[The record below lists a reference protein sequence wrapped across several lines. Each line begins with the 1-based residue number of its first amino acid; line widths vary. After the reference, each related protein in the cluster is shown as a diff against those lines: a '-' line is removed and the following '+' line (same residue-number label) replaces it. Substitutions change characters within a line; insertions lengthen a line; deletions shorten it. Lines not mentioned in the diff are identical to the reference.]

1 MSSVSHF
8 RIFWRFA
15 PVLAVLCLGSSS
27 RAASV
32 VGDKEPQRLP
42 KSQYRSGDQIL
53 QGLASLSEAQKAS
66 VVKLDIDG
74 TTVSLGAVVDKSGLV
89 LTKASELHA
98 GRMTAWLANGKEVAA
113 KLLGVDV
120 ENDVGLVQVEGR
132 GLKPVE
138 WASGRVE
145 LGQWVV
151 TQGIAPT
158 PQAVGVV
165 STTPRKIRHP
175 RALLGVRLARNGA
188 STTIE
193 GVMDGLGAEKAGIR
207 AGDQILSVNGT
218 SVREGPELVKFLRN
232 FREGQVVTLGV
243 RRDKKDMEVTVTL
256 KRSEEE
262 GDDRGDR
269 IDRMGVEPS
278 VRAEGFELAIQHDS
292 VLQPWQCGGPL
303 FDINGKAV
311 GLNIARAGRVSTYA
325 LPSEVVRRVL
335 DQLRARFA
343 PRPTRR

>member
-1 MSSVSHF
+1 MILARTQKLLSLFCALSVG
-8 RIFWRFA
+8 IET
-15 PVLAVLCLGSSS
+15 
-27 RAASV
+27 RAAST
-32 VGDKEPQRLP
+32 VGNGEPQRLP
-42 KSQYRSGDQIL
+42 KSQYRSGEQVL
-53 QGLASLSEAQKAS
+53 QALAPLSESQRSS

-74 TTVSLGAVVDKSGLV
+74 TTVSLGAVVDKGGLV

-98 GRMTAWLANGKEVAA
+98 GRMTAWLANGKEVPA
-113 KLLGVDV
+113 KLLGVDI
-120 ENDVGLVQVEGR
+120 ENDVALVQVEGR
-132 GLKPVE
+132 GLKPVD
-138 WASGRVE
+138 WGSGRVD

-151 TQGIAPT
+151 TQGIAST

-193 GVMDGLGAEKAGIR
+193 GVMEGLGAEKAGLR
-207 AGDQILSVNGT
+207 AGDQIVSVNGT
-218 SVREGPELVKFLRN
+218 GVREGPELVKFLRN
-232 FREGQVVTLGV
+232 FREGQVVTLGL
-243 RRDKKDMEVTVTL
+243 RRDKMDMEVTVTL
-256 KRSEEE
+256 KRSEDE
-262 GDDRGDR
+262 GDGRGDR

-278 VRAEGFELAIQHDS
+278 ARAEGFELAIQHDS

-343 PRPTRR
+343 PKPTRR

>member
-1 MSSVSHF
+1 MIFVRIQSLLSLVCAVSVVT
-8 RIFWRFA
+8 A
-15 PVLAVLCLGSSS
+15 G
-27 RAASV
+27 RAASTLAD
-32 VGDKEPQRLP
+32 GEAQRLP
-42 KSQYRSGDQIL
+42 KSQYRSGEQVL
-53 QGLASLSEAQKAS
+53 QGLAPLSESQRTS

-74 TTVSLGAVVDKSGLV
+74 TTVSLGAVVDKGGLV

-98 GRMTAWLANGKEVAA
+98 GRMTAWLANGKEVPA
-113 KLLGVDV
+113 KLLGVDI

-138 WASGRVE
+138 WNFGRVD

-193 GVMDGLGAEKAGIR
+193 GVMEGLGAEKAGVK
-207 AGDQILSVNGT
+207 AGDQIVSVNGT
-218 SVREGPELVKFLRN
+218 GVREGPELVKFLRN
-232 FREGQVVTLGV
+232 FREGQVVTLGL
-243 RRDKKDMEVTVTL
+243 RRDKKEMEVTVTL
-256 KRSEEE
+256 KRSEDEAD
-262 GDDRGDR
+262 GRGDR

-278 VRAEGFELAIQHDS
+278 ARAEGFELAIQHDS

-343 PRPTRR
+343 PKAMRR